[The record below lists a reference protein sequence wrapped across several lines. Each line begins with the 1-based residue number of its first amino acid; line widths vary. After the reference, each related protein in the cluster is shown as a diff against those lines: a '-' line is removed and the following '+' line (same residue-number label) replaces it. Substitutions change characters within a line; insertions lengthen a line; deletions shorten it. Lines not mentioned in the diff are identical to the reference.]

1 MNTTNKR
8 LMLFAVATLL
18 GVSSAWGQ
26 AVEGKVTEE
35 MGPPALTYHGLVPG
49 LSTLEDVRK
58 VLGKPIFEASWYNY
72 KLLYAANARAG
83 MVDTVHVDSDD
94 PESRLA
100 GVEAASVPTGY
111 ENEAAIRAKLGEPEF
126 ALRMHTWGMLDY
138 AENGLRFSLDDKG
151 NTTGVSYFPHGS
163 RRVPQGERDIVDLTH
178 LLREP
183 KGGPAPVLD
192 GLEAAAGEVVIS
204 PQEQTWLPK
213 PFTVA
218 QDLKV
223 RFVLLRKDGKTVAL
237 CGADL
242 FGMGYQDVMQIRKGA
257 KEFGLENLIF
267 GMSHSHSAG
276 DTIGVYGHYP
286 AEYIGHI
293 KMQTLA
299 ALKEAMERFE
309 PVSEIRAASRELPM
323 DGTRVMGLIRNARN
337 PGILDPTM
345 DVIQFLG
352 KDKQPLATVVHFA
365 CHPESIEAGE
375 EEIDADY
382 PGYLCAALAKENV
395 GQPIFLNG
403 ALGGMVSGDNKERTH
418 ESSKETGEKFAALA
432 LDVLKQAKPVGGD
445 VFKVD
450 VHRLELPLSNPRF
463 EPLME
468 GTMREMSAGRVVTD
482 MTYVQLGE
490 IQIVTLPGEVLPEV
504 SYEILEAMQGFPR
517 ILVGLGN
524 DQLGYIIPAYDFR
537 KGVYEESMSVGPAT
551 AYSVRDMALRMVR
564 ERR

>member
-1 MNTTNKR
+1 MG
-8 LMLFAVATLL
+8 LAALALVGCSM
-18 GVSSAWGQ
+18 AWGQ
-26 AVEGKVTEE
+26 AVEGKVTED
-35 MGPPALTYHGLVPG
+35 MGPPTLTYQGLVPG
-49 LSTLEDVRK
+49 LSTLADVRK
-58 VLGKPIFEASWYNY
+58 ALGKPVFEASWYNY
-72 KLLYAANARAG
+72 KLLYAAKDRPG
-83 MVDTVHVDSDD
+83 MVDTVHVDSNEPD
-94 PESRLA
+94 SRLA
-100 GVEAASVPTGY
+100 GIEAASVPDGFATD
-111 ENEAAIRAKLGEPEF
+111 ADIRKALGEPEF

-138 AENGLRFSLDDKG
+138 AEKGLRFSLDGDGK
-151 NTTGVSYFPHGS
+151 TTGVSYFPHGH
-163 RRVPQGERDIVDLTH
+163 RRVPVGERDLVDLTH
-178 LLREP
+178 LRKEP
-183 KGGPAPVLD
+183 AGGPAPVLE
-192 GLEAAAGEVVIS
+192 GLEAAAGEVIIS
-204 PQEQTWLPK
+204 PQEQSWLPK
-213 PFTVA
+213 PFSIA

-223 RFVLLRKDGKTVAL
+223 RFILLRKGEETVAL

-257 KEFGLENLIF
+257 KEFGLDNLIF

-286 AEYIGHI
+286 MEFIAHI
-293 KMQTLA
+293 KTQTLA
-299 ALKEAMERFE
+299 ALKESMTRFE

-337 PGILDPTM
+337 PGVLDPTM
-345 DVIQFLG
+345 DVLHFLG
-352 KDKQPLATVVHFA
+352 KDSKPLATVVHFA

-375 EEIDADY
+375 EEIDSDY
-382 PGYLCAALAKENV
+382 PGYLCAALGKENV

-418 ESSKETGEKFAALA
+418 ESSKETGERFAALA
-432 LDVLKQAKPVGGD
+432 LELLKAAKPIGGD
-445 VFKVD
+445 AFKVD

-468 GTMREMSAGRVVTD
+468 GTMREMSEGRVVTD

-504 SYEILEAMQGFPR
+504 SYEILEAMEGFPR
-517 ILVGLGN
+517 ILVGLAN

>member
-1 MNTTNKR
+1 MNTTKR
-8 LMLFAVATLL
+8 LMLFAVAALL

-35 MGPPALTYHGLVPG
+35 MGAPTLTYHGLVPG
-49 LSTLEDVRK
+49 LSTLKEVREA
-58 VLGKPIFEASWYNY
+58 LGKPVFEASWYNY
-72 KLLYAANARAG
+72 KLLYAADGRAG
-83 MVDTVHVDSDD
+83 MVDTVHVDAND

-100 GVEAASVPTGY
+100 GVEAASVPAGF
-111 ENEAAIRAKLGEPEF
+111 ENDAAIRVKLGEPEF

-138 AENGLRFSLDDKG
+138 AEKGLRFSLDDKG
-151 NTTGVSYFPHGS
+151 NTTGVSYFPHGN
-163 RRVPQGERDIVDLTH
+163 RRVPQGERDLVDLTH
-178 LLREP
+178 LLSEP

-204 PQEQTWLPK
+204 PQEQSWLPK
-213 PFTVA
+213 PFSVA

-432 LDVLKQAKPVGGD
+432 LDVLKQAKPVGGE

>member
-1 MNTTNKR
+1 MNTTKR
-8 LMLFAVATLL
+8 LMLFTIVAVL
-18 GVSSAWGQ
+18 GLSNAWGQ

-49 LSTLEDVRK
+49 LSTLDDVRK
-58 VLGKPIFEASWYNY
+58 VLGKPVFEASWYNY
-72 KLLYAANARAG
+72 KLLYAADGRAG

-94 PESRLA
+94 PKSRLA
-100 GVEAASVPTGY
+100 GVEAASVPAGY
-111 ENEAAIRAKLGEPEF
+111 ENEAAVRAKLGEPEF

-138 AENGLRFSLDDKG
+138 AEKGLRFSLDDKG
-151 NTTGVSYFPHGS
+151 NTTGVSYFPHGN
-163 RRVPQGERDIVDLTH
+163 RRVPEGERDFVDLTH

-183 KGGPAPVLD
+183 KGGPAPLLD

-213 PFTVA
+213 PFSVA

-293 KMQTLA
+293 KMQTLT

-323 DGTRVMGLIRNARN
+323 DGTRVIGLIRNARN

-382 PGYLCAALAKENV
+382 PGYLCAAMAKENV

-418 ESSKETGEKFAALA
+418 DSSKETGEKFAALA
-432 LDVLKQAKPVGGD
+432 LDLLKQAKPVGGD